1 MLNVSIAGKFQTRMI
16 VHALKNGINWVRGT
30 SDLNHTLMATA
41 ATGAVS
47 SLIPGLS
54 ATNATFVNLG
64 SVSAMVGTQL
74 WVALVGGP
82 TMFSNME
89 RTKFGDIQARLFPK
103 MGMACMSMSGL
114 GIASYL
120 HSHSPDTALYLL
132 ATSFLINAVNSFIV
146 FPICTGYMYE
156 RRKHEEGSEEQ
167 KKASMMFGITH
178 GVSNL
183 INLGSIIANLAY
195 LYILAE
201 RVTKAW

>member
-1 MLNVSIAGKFQTRMI
+1 MI
-16 VHALKNGINWVRGT
+16 VNAVKNGVNWVRGT
-30 SDLNHTLMATA
+30 SDLNHTLMASA
-41 ATGAVS
+41 STGALA
-47 SLIPGLS
+47 SLIPNLS

-89 RTKFGDIQARLFPK
+89 RTRFGDIQARLFPK

-114 GIASYL
+114 GMVSYL
-120 HSHSPDTALYLL
+120 HSHSPDTAFYLL
-132 ATSFLINAVNSFIV
+132 ASSLIINSINSFIV
-146 FPICTGYMYE
+146 FPVCTGYMYE
-156 RRKHEEGSEEQ
+156 RRKHEEGTEEQ
-167 KKASMMFGITH
+167 KKASMMFGMTH

-183 INLGSIIANLAY
+183 INLGSIIANIAY

-201 RVTKAW
+201 RVSKVW

>member
-1 MLNVSIAGKFQTRMI
+1 MLIVTIAGKFQTRMI

-82 TMFSNME
+82 TMFTNME

-103 MGMACMSMSGL
+103 KGMACMSMSGL

>member
-1 MLNVSIAGKFQTRMI
+1 MI
-16 VHALKNGINWVRGT
+16 VNVVKNGVNWVRGT
-30 SDLNHTLMATA
+30 SDLNHTLMASA
-41 ATGAVS
+41 ATGALA
-47 SLIPGLS
+47 SLIPNLS

-89 RTKFGDIQARLFPK
+89 RTRFGDIQARLFPK

-114 GIASYL
+114 GMVSYL
-120 HSHSPDTALYLL
+120 HSHSPDTAFYLL
-132 ATSFLINAVNSFIV
+132 ASSLIINSINSFIV
-146 FPICTGYMYE
+146 FPVCTGYMYE
-156 RRKHEEGSEEQ
+156 RRKHEEGTEEQ
-167 KKASMMFGITH
+167 KKASMMFGMTH

-183 INLGSIIANLAY
+183 INLGSIIANIAY

-201 RVTKAW
+201 RVSKVW